1 MKNEPFESHLVESH
15 LNEDQLHLWRS
26 LDTPF
31 KIQAFLD
38 TCAYRP
44 EYSNLS
50 PLSVIEQ
57 GRAHCLDGA
66 VFGAAA
72 LRRLGHEPL
81 LVDMFPD
88 PGMDDDHVLAVY
100 RQHRRWG
107 AVAKSNFVGLRSR
120 EPVYRDL
127 HELVMSY
134 FEQFYNINGVK
145 SLRTYTRPLNITK
158 LDAFGWEWRDDG
170 VDRIEKALLKRAR
183 RPLLTPAMTASLSP
197 VDSLTYQAG
206 MLVANLDGVYK
217 PHE

>member
-1 MKNEPFESHLVESH
+1 MNEQFESH
-15 LNEDQLHLWRS
+15 LNEEQRQLWNS
-26 LDTPF
+26 LETPYQ
-31 KIQAFLD
+31 IQAFLD

-50 PLSVIEQ
+50 PLRVIEQ
-57 GRAHCLDGA
+57 RRAHCLDGA

-72 LRRLGHEPL
+72 LRRLGHPPL

-88 PGMDDDHVLAVY
+88 PGMDDDHVLAIY
-100 RQHRRWG
+100 RQHGRLG

-134 FEQFYNINGVK
+134 FEQFYNLNGVK
-145 SLRTYTRPLNITK
+145 SLRTYTRPLN
-158 LDAFGWEWRDDG
+158 LARFDRFEWLWRDDG
-170 VDRIEKALLKRAR
+170 IDRIEQALLHRAR
-183 RPLLTPAMTASLSP
+183 RPLLTPAMLAALSP
-197 VDSLTYQAG
+197 VDALTYQAG

-217 PHE
+217 PKG